1 MDFEQSKRNVSSK
14 TSSKLREMLKSIDL
28 ANADIAKERGAL
40 SARSRIDRF
49 LDEGTFV
56 EIGTY
61 VKNRFDSNDFSGV
74 ICGYGALNGRL
85 VFVFSHDYERQ
96 TGGYDE
102 FYVKKIL
109 SLYDAALKN
118 GAPIVGIFDSSV
130 KDCSNDIVSLIS
142 IGKITKAVSDASGII
157 PQVALVFGECDNELL
172 SLVSMFDFVID
183 SSKDSYL
190 ISKIATF
197 VEENEYAALHRAS
210 LLLDRLP
217 QNNAEG
223 TLCIDNRSNINRM
236 IDKSDFAKSID
247 IIKLINRI
255 SDNNDLLE
263 VYSDHAPEMVT
274 GFIFVSGMSVGVCAS
289 RNYDGSNILTAES
302 MKKASRF
309 VCFCDSFNIPL
320 LTLVEC
326 SEFEK
331 SVDSL
336 KEMSTLAFSYSS
348 STNAK
353 VTVMIEDMSKLPFI
367 IMGSKSLGS
376 DIVIAIERNEGD
388 EMIAEAAMYG
398 EVDDIIDLSEIR
410 KRICAAFEML
420 NSKST
425 LPFAKKKS
433 NYTIRGW

>member
-1 MDFEQSKRNVSSK
+1 
-14 TSSKLREMLKSIDL
+14 
-28 ANADIAKERGAL
+28 
-40 SARSRIDRF
+40 
-49 LDEGTFV
+49 
-56 EIGTY
+56 
-61 VKNRFDSNDFSGV
+61 
-74 ICGYGALNGRL
+74 
-85 VFVFSHDYERQ
+85 
-96 TGGYDE
+96 
-102 FYVKKIL
+102 
-109 SLYDAALKN
+109 
-118 GAPIVGIFDSSV
+118 
-130 KDCSNDIVSLIS
+130 
-142 IGKITKAVSDASGII
+142 
-157 PQVALVFGECDNELL
+157 
-172 SLVSMFDFVID
+172 
-183 SSKDSYL
+183 
-190 ISKIATF
+190 
-197 VEENEYAALHRAS
+197 
-210 LLLDRLP
+210 
-217 QNNAEG
+217 
-223 TLCIDNRSNINRM
+223 
-236 IDKSDFAKSID
+236 
-247 IIKLINRI
+247 
-255 SDNNDLLE
+255 
-263 VYSDHAPEMVT
+263 MVT

-433 NYTIRGW
+433 NYTIRLHHAKRILLQSRDQRGRFCSQRLDHGQRGGIDEDRVHRPAWSPSRLQRHHR